1 MKCDDCI
8 HNIQRVNGKLDCE
21 CKLDPRVP
29 WVMNE
34 KTNCCLYKK
43 AEQILYNCRCFRC
56 SKPLG
61 EFPVGILMMYPARK
75 EDQKPLY
82 TIPRMYCNDC
92 LDSFYKWA
100 NGEET
105 KEVKE

>member
-1 MKCDDCI
+1 M
-8 HNIQRVNGKLDCE
+8 
-21 CKLDPRVP
+21 
-29 WVMNE
+29 
-34 KTNCCLYKK
+34 
-43 AEQILYNCRCFRC
+43 
-56 SKPLG
+56 
-61 EFPVGILMMYPARK
+61 GILMMYPARK